1 MKKIISLLLLL
12 NFSIKAQDVKIGRQ
26 TWASKNLDVS
36 TYRNGDTIPQVQ
48 DANAWANLKT
58 GAWCYYENK
67 EENGTTFGKLYNW
80 YAVIDPRGLAPEGY
94 AIPDLYDWMKLTDL
108 GRNEEGNEGS
118 TTMKSTTGWKDEG
131 FGLAENGFAGLPGG
145 FRNKDGK
152 FSPPGGI
159 ILENK
164 SITVETGNWWC
175 LIFSDNRK
183 EYDLRQQRISEEDK
197 LIGSNP
203 NKSAQNP
210 TYIYTLMPYNDQF
223 TNNGDSFDEHYGF
236 SVRCIKKKK
245 PIKMERDE

>member
-131 FGLAENGFAGLPGG
+131 VGLAENGFAGLPGG